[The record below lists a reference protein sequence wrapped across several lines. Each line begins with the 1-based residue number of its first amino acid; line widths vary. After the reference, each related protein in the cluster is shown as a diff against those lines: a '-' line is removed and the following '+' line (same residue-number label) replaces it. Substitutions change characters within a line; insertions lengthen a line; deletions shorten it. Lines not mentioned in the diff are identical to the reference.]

1 MVTAAMNW
9 AVVSGL
15 AVVGAAAAGA
25 TGVLPAGLSGLAGLS
40 VWPGAEVDIPTI
52 SVTPYQAIGIP
63 FALVGAVF
71 LAVGTQLQSRGV
83 GKVEAA
89 SSAFGLRQLPKLLRR
104 PSWIIGT
111 VMLGLAVVFQLV
123 ALGFAPLIVVQPL
136 GAIALVITALLNAR
150 LTHTRIDK
158 AQIHAMIFCVV
169 GIGLFVIVAA
179 LYAVEQPI
187 EQPQLIIILV
197 MLGIV
202 IVGLVAAYAFLR
214 HKLNTVFFV
223 VAAGVLY
230 GFVVTLAKVV
240 INRVITQN
248 FEGLTVVGIVA
259 LAAAGILGG
268 FFVQKAH
275 QTGQPE
281 LVVAGLTV
289 IDPIVAVGIGIVVLG
304 EASNAPWYALVAFVV
319 AGAMAV
325 YGVWKLATRPV
336 PAPSVGPAASSGS
349 SASSASTSSAD

>member
-1 MVTAAMNW
+1 MTAASFP
-9 AVVSGL
+9 ALALGAFAVSG
-15 AVVGAAAAGA
+15 AFGVAAQAAGFV
-25 TGVLPAGLSGLAGLS
+25 G
-40 VWPGAEVDIPTI
+40 EVDIPTI

-63 FALVGAVF
+63 IALVGAFF

-89 SSAFGLRQLPKLLRR
+89 SSAFGLKQIPKLLGR
-104 PSWIIGT
+104 PSWLIGT
-111 VMLGLAVVFQLV
+111 LLLGLAIVFQLV
-123 ALGFAPLIVVQPL
+123 ALAFAPLIVVQPL

-150 LTHTRIDK
+150 VTK
-158 AQIHAMIFCVV
+158 VKVSKEQIRAMVLCVA

-179 LYAVEQPI
+179 LYAVEEPI
-187 EQPQLIIILV
+187 RQPQLIIILI
-197 MLGIV
+197 MLAVVTI
-202 IVGLVAAYAFLR
+202 GLGAAYALWR
-214 HKLNTVFFV
+214 RKLHTVFYV

-248 FEGLTVVGIVA
+248 FEGLTVVGIIG
-259 LAAAGILGG
+259 LLTAAALGG

-275 QTGQPE
+275 QSGQPD

-289 IDPIVAVGIGIVVLG
+289 VDPLVAVGIGIVVLG

-319 AGAMAV
+319 AGAIAV
-325 YGVWKLATRPV
+325 YGVWTLAMRPI
-336 PAPSVGPAASSGS
+336 PAPGERPRVK
-349 SASSASTSSAD
+349 

>member
-1 MVTAAMNW
+1 MGIATFPA
-9 AVVSGL
+9 L
-15 AVVGAAAAGA
+15 AAGA
-25 TGVLPAGLSGLAGLS
+25 LMLSGSAGLVAESLRTAGDL
-40 VWPGAEVDIPTI
+40 DLPTI

-63 FALVGAVF
+63 IALVGAFF

-89 SSAFGLRQLPKLLRR
+89 SSAFGLKQLPQLLGR
-104 PSWIIGT
+104 PSWLIGT
-111 VMLGLAVVFQLV
+111 ALLGLAIVFQLV
-123 ALGFAPLIVVQPL
+123 ALAFAPLIVVQPL

-150 LTHTRIDK
+150 VTKVRITKEQTR
-158 AQIHAMIFCVV
+158 AMVLCVA

-179 LYAVEQPI
+179 LYAIEEPI
-187 EQPQLIIILV
+187 RQPQLIIILI
-197 MLGIV
+197 MLAVVTLALAG
-202 IVGLVAAYAFLR
+202 AYALWR
-214 HKLNTVFFV
+214 RKLHTVFYV

-259 LAAAGILGG
+259 LLVAAGLGG

-275 QTGQPE
+275 QSGQPD

-289 IDPIVAVGIGIVVLG
+289 VDPLVAVGIGIVVLG
-304 EASNAPWYALVAFVV
+304 EASSAPWYALVLFVV
-319 AGAMAV
+319 AGAIAV
-325 YGVWKLATRPV
+325 FGVWKLAMRPV
-336 PAPSVGPAASSGS
+336 PAPGETPKRPRVQ
-349 SASSASTSSAD
+349 